1 MQVVGMQTAN
11 HRLQQQRDRNG
22 GAREQRAPRNDYG
35 NSQYSQQPQQQ
46 GYGQMP
52 MGGAAQA
59 ISALQGM
66 SSTPQQAPAAD
77 SNAADPY
84 APYGGYQAYCA
95 MCKLIECIICMDYTN
110 HIFTTGYA
118 ALAQNGQ
125 GGQGQ
130 PQMPPQ

>member
-1 MQVVGMQTAN
+1 
-11 HRLQQQRDRNG
+11 
-22 GAREQRAPRNDYG
+22 
-35 NSQYSQQPQQQ
+35 
-46 GYGQMP
+46 

-59 ISALQGM
+59 IAALSGM
-66 SSTPQQAPAAD
+66 SATPQQAPAAD
-77 SNAADPY
+77 PNAADPY

-95 MCKLIECIICMDYTN
+95 MCKSIKFTCIWDRAN
-110 HIFTTGYA
+110 HFLLTGYA

>member
-1 MQVVGMQTAN
+1 
-11 HRLQQQRDRNG
+11 QRDRNG

-35 NSQYSQQPQQQ
+35 NNQYSQQPQQQ

-59 ISALQGM
+59 ISALQGI

-77 SNAADPY
+77 PNAADPY

-95 MCKLIECIICMDYTN
+95 MW
-110 HIFTTGYA
+110 YA

-125 GGQGQ
+125 GGQSQ